1 MDKEIRFLGYN
12 LFLQHLR
19 TDKSTRVT
27 IDISQDEYKN
37 VAEIPVLPEG
47 VYEVTIRPVVE

>member
-1 MDKEIRFLGYN
+1 MEEIKFKGHN

-37 VAEIPVLPEG
+37 VAQIPVLPEG
-47 VYEVTIRPVVE
+47 VYEITIKPVIT